1 MFKSKRCFLL
11 VFLIFLAVTGAASPI
26 DSSYAKRIASRFL
39 QQTRGSVCPELTYL
53 HLHPD
58 NPSSYYIFNYD
69 NGFIIVAGDNNQ
81 SPILGYS
88 TETHFQENN
97 LPLLL
102 KKTLQV
108 QPRQSRS
115 TENNIENPDA
125 HLLWQTL
132 ESGNATSNDI
142 ISVDPI
148 IQTTW
153 GQDPYYNLLCPT
165 DNNSTSGRAV
175 AGCISVA
182 MAQIINHHQ
191 FPQNGFGSH
200 EYTSALYGHLSA
212 DFGNTTY
219 DYDNMPNA
227 LTEYSSMQEKMSV
240 ATLIYHCGVAIETDY
255 GPESSS
261 AYPIGNAPSGF
272 HALKTYFG
280 YDDAISLR
288 KNYFST
294 TQEWEDTLRR
304 QLDAG
309 LPFILS
315 GQGSDSHTFLCDGY
329 QIIDGQTFF
338 HINWGWKGNNDG
350 YFSLTHLNPESYDY
364 TYQQKAI
371 INLYPVQHTCINVS
385 PNSLNLMG
393 NNSIDSINISGSMIS
408 GNILVNSN
416 DNFLLSTDKNIW
428 QNSCALDS
436 SGGKIYVQY
445 VSSGNNTDSIDIS
458 ITANGADSKT
468 VIVQGYTDVDT
479 IYAQAMGG
487 GRIEPAGIILAPR
500 HGNIEFRHNSLDP
513 QHAFSALVIDGDTST
528 INTGSYTF
536 ENINGNHSITAIYHW
551 ISPHLQIDSSVL
563 HFSARLHSNSTSQ
576 LIHVRQIDFRGS
588 VTARVGNHFELS
600 PDNQNWFQEYEFNQ
614 ENSSI
619 FLRYTAN
626 DSLPAEDFL
635 ILSVDEP
642 AICDSL
648 PLYGQLSPYNIYLYG
663 SIGGHFEPA
672 TDVVSVAYGADTT
685 IYFIADDN
693 YEVLR
698 VILDDNDL
706 HQIDSLRLR
715 HITQDHSIFVQYQA
729 HSVGIEINSEDRI
742 FLYPNPA
749 SNHITPQL
757 GVDLAVAFLTI
768 YDIHGQIVEKMEIK
782 NSEPIN
788 ISHLSKG
795 SYIFVIEKQDKI
807 FIEKVI
813 KN

>member
-1 MFKSKRCFLL
+1 MFKSQRCFLL
-11 VFLIFLAVTGAASPI
+11 VFLLILVVTGTASPI
-26 DSSYAKRIASRFL
+26 DSSYAKQIATHFL
-39 QQTRGSVCPELTYL
+39 QRTQGSVCLELTSL
-53 HLHPD
+53 HLNSD

-69 NGFIIVAGDNNQ
+69 RGFIIVAGDDSQ

-97 LPLLL
+97 LPPLL

-108 QPRQSRS
+108 QPRPSRRS
-115 TENNIENPDA
+115 ENGTDFSEVHP
-125 HLLWQTL
+125 LWQTL
-132 ESGNATSNDI
+132 ASENATDDVINT
-142 ISVDPI
+142 VDPI

-153 GQDPYYNLLCPT
+153 GQDPYYNMLCPT
-165 DNNSTSGRAV
+165 DNNAPSRHAV

-200 EYTSALYGHLSA
+200 EYTSALYGPLSA
-212 DFGNTTY
+212 DFGNTSY
-219 DYDNMPNA
+219 DYEHMPNA
-227 LTEYSSMQEKMSV
+227 LDEYASMREKMAV

-255 GPESSS
+255 GPENSF

-288 KNYFST
+288 KSYFST
-294 TQEWEDTLRR
+294 TQEWVDTLRH

-315 GQGSDSHTFLCDGY
+315 GQGSDSHTFVCDGY
-329 QIIDGQTFF
+329 QNIDGQTYF

-350 YFSLTHLNPESYDY
+350 YFSLTHLNPGEYDY

-371 INLYPVQHTCINVS
+371 INLYPVQRICIDVS

-393 NNSIDSINISGSMIS
+393 NNSIDSINISGTMIS
-408 GNILVNSN
+408 GNISVNS
-416 DNFLLSTDKNIW
+416 DTVFLISTDKNLW
-428 QNSCALDS
+428 QSNCNLDNT
-436 SGGKIYVQY
+436 GGKIYVKY
-445 VSSGNNTDSIDIS
+445 MGSDNHCDSNSVS
-458 ITANGADSKT
+458 ITANGADSKS
-468 VIVQGYTDVDT
+468 VIVRGYTEVDT

-500 HGNIEFRHNSLDP
+500 YGNIEFHHNSLDP

-528 INTGSYTF
+528 VDTESYTF

-551 ISPHLQIDSSVL
+551 MSPHLQIDSSAL
-563 HFSARLHSNSTSQ
+563 HFSARIHCSSTSQ
-576 LIHVRQIDFRGS
+576 LIYVRQIDFSGN
-588 VTARVGNHFELS
+588 VIARVGNHFELS
-600 PDNQNWFQEYEFNQ
+600 PDDQNWFHEYEFNQ

-626 DSLPAEDFL
+626 DSLPSEDFL

-648 PLYGQLSPYNIYLYG
+648 PLYGKLSPYNIYLYG

-672 TDVVSVAYGADTT
+672 TDVVSAAYGSDTT

-706 HQIDSLRLR
+706 HQIDSLRLT

-729 HSVGIEINSEDRI
+729 QSVGIGVNPEDQI

-749 SNHITPQL
+749 SSVITPRL
-757 GVDLAVAFLTI
+757 TADLAAAVLTI
-768 YDIHGQIVEKMEIK
+768 YDIKGQIVEKMEIK

-788 ISHLSKG
+788 ITHLSKG
-795 SYIFVIEKQDKI
+795 SYIFVIENQDKI
-807 FIEKVI
+807 FFEKVI